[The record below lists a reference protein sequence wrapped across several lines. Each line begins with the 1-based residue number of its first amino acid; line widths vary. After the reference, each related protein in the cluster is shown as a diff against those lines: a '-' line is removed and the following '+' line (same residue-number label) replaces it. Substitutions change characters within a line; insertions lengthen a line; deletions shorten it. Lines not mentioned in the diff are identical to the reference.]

1 MVSCY
6 RPTPAIVGC
15 DDLPALCIGEWAWL
29 NDKCRRST
37 LLYRYERIIQL
48 PDICNARLIEALIRS
63 FPRLPLS
70 EYGDADGPAN
80 PCAKDN

>member
-1 MVSCY
+1 
-6 RPTPAIVGC
+6 
-15 DDLPALCIGEWAWL
+15 
-29 NDKCRRST
+29 
-37 LLYRYERIIQL
+37 L